1 MGGVSGFLEGLG
13 LEGRE
18 GGSGAHVI
26 FEEVEYFSRP
36 EKRTMLITVM
46 LNVSRGNVRGGIVS

>member
-1 MGGVSGFLEGLG
+1 MGLVVFWRVWGWRL
-13 LEGRE
+13 
-18 GGSGAHVI
+18 GSGAHVI